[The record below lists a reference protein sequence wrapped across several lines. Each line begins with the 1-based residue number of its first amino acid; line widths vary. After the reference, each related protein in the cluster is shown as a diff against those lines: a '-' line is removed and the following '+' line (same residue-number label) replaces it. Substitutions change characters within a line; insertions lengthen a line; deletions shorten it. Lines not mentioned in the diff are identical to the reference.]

1 MWKRRIEETVQ
12 FEFVK
17 QDHLHW
23 TSWNSKYYYHCHAR
37 TQQRENHSWTKAHR
51 TSLWPNYPLLHIRF
65 SFLFHKT
72 AKQLKSFKKY
82 ILKEKLKFAEWE
94 ILNGHGFLN
103 NKIYQ
108 NPTQIFGSFGS
119 INFETVF
126 VNPTIDV
133 QKVRQIRW
141 DFTLENPWIAAY
153 NIFIFGFGSVKLGH
167 N

>member
-23 TSWNSKYYYHCHAR
+23 RSWNSKYYYHCHAR

-94 ILNGHGFLN
+94 FWMDMDSWTIKIIKIQPKFLEVSVASISTPFSSIQLSMYKKSDKYDGILHLRIPELPRI
-103 NKIYQ
+103 IY
-108 NPTQIFGSFGS
+108 SFS
-119 INFETVF
+119 
-126 VNPTIDV
+126 
-133 QKVRQIRW
+133 
-141 DFTLENPWIAAY
+141 A
-153 NIFIFGFGSVKLGH
+153 SVV
-167 N
+167 